1 MDRLIN
7 NIGVIGAG
15 IMGIGIVQIAI
26 QSNHQVY
33 LYDAQQD
40 AAKKAYD
47 KLNTTLSRLVEKNKI
62 SQTDLEQSL
71 ANLHIVENIQE
82 LHICDLVIEAII
94 EKLDIKQ
101 SLMKQLEAIVRPE
114 CILASNTSSLSI
126 TEIAVQCQ
134 RPDRVVGYHFFN
146 PVPLMKVV
154 EVIQGLHTNTKIID
168 QLSELAR
175 SMGHRPVRTKDT
187 PGFIINH
194 AGRAYGTE
202 ALKIL
207 SENVASVAEIDLIL
221 KKSLGFKMGPFELL
235 DLTGL
240 DVSHP
245 VMLSIYNQY
254 YQEPRYRPNVL
265 TQQMLIGKKLG
276 RKTGEGF
283 FKYIDQAKQEIA
295 IIPKYSAN
303 DHDLKTVW
311 LSTEFDDDH
320 EKLTSHLTQKGI
332 QINLNAQPN
341 NADLILIANYGDD
354 ATHSALRL
362 GVNPEQV
369 VCIDMLG
376 NFEQC
381 RTLMPSLLTQ
391 PKMIEAALDL
401 FSQPNV
407 EVIVIEESLGFVSQ
421 RVLAMVVNLACD
433 MAQQKIATV
442 EDINAAVKLGLGYP
456 FGPIEWGDVI
466 GKEKILRIL
475 ERISSI
481 SHDPR
486 YRPSPW
492 LQRRCKL
499 NLSLNYQR

>member
-1 MDRLIN
+1 MEARIN

-26 QSNHQVY
+26 QANHPVY
-33 LYDAQQD
+33 LYDAQPN
-40 AAKKAYD
+40 AAKNAYE
-47 KLNTTLSRLVEKNKI
+47 KLTATFSRLVEKNKI
-62 SQTDLEQSL
+62 SQTEREQALS
-71 ANLHIVENIQE
+71 NLHIVEDIQE
-82 LHICDLVIEAII
+82 LHACDLIIEAII

-101 SLMKQLEAIVRPE
+101 TLMKQLESIVSPQ

-126 TEIAVQCQ
+126 TEIAAECQ
-134 RPDRVVGYHFFN
+134 YPERVAGYHFFN

-154 EVIQGLHTNTKIID
+154 EVIQGLHTDTQILE

-175 SMGHRPVRTKDT
+175 NMGHRPVRTKDT

-207 SENVASVAEIDLIL
+207 TENVASIAEIDLIL

-265 TQQMLIGKKLG
+265 TQQMLTGKKLG
-276 RKTGEGF
+276 RKTSEGF
-283 FKYIDQAKQEIA
+283 YTYIDQVKQEIEVVQ
-295 IIPKYSAN
+295 KYSA
-303 DHDLKTVW
+303 HRHGLKTVW
-311 LSTEFDDDH
+311 LSTEFNDDF
-320 EKLTSHLTQKGI
+320 EKLSAYLAQQNI
-332 QINLNAQPN
+332 QINPNIQPD
-341 NADLILIANYGDD
+341 AEDLILIANYGDD

-381 RTLMPSLLTQ
+381 RTLMPSLITKPQ
-391 PKMIEAALDL
+391 MIEAALDL
-401 FSQPNV
+401 FSQPDC
-407 EVIVIEESLGFVSQ
+407 ETLVIDESLGFVSQ

-433 MAQQKIATV
+433 MAQQQIATV

-499 NLSLNYQR
+499 NVSLMHQQ

>member
-1 MDRLIN
+1 MQNVIK

-26 QSNHQVY
+26 QANHPVY
-33 LYDAQQD
+33 LYDAQLD
-40 AAKKAYD
+40 CAKNAYK
-47 KLNTTLSRLVEKNKI
+47 KLNITLSRLVEKNKI
-62 SQTDLEQSL
+62 SQSELKQALS
-71 ANLHIVENIQE
+71 NLHIVENIQE
-82 LHICDLVIEAII
+82 LQVCDLIIEAII
-94 EKLDIKQ
+94 EKLDLKQ
-101 SLMKQLEAIVRPE
+101 TLMKQLENIVTSQ

-126 TEIAVQCQ
+126 TEIAAQCQ
-134 RPDRVVGYHFFN
+134 YPERVVGYHFFN

-154 EVIQGLHTNTKIID
+154 EVIQGLHTNVAIIE

-175 SMGHRPVRTKDT
+175 KMGHHPVQTKDT

-245 VMLSIYNQY
+245 VMSSIYHQY

-265 TQQMLIGKKLG
+265 TQQMLIGQKLG

-283 FKYIDQAKQEIA
+283 YQYIDQIKQEIP
-295 IIPKYSAN
+295 IFQKYSAKS
-303 DHDLKTVW
+303 HHLKTVW
-311 LSTEFDDDH
+311 LSTEFEEDF
-320 EKLTSHLTQKGI
+320 EKLSVYLTQKNI
-332 QINLNAQPN
+332 QINQNAQPDVD
-341 NADLILIANYGDD
+341 DLIIVANYGDD
-354 ATHSALRL
+354 ATQSALRL
-362 GVNPEQV
+362 GLNPEQLI
-369 VCIDMLG
+369 CIDMLG
-376 NFEQC
+376 NFDQC
-381 RTLMPSLLTQ
+381 RTLMPSLITK
-391 PKMIEAALDL
+391 PKMIEAALYIFNQANCETL
-401 FSQPNV
+401 
-407 EVIVIEESLGFVSQ
+407 VIEESLGFISQ
-421 RVLAMVVNLACD
+421 RILAMVVNLACD

-456 FGPIEWGDVI
+456 FGPIEWGDII
-466 GKEKILRIL
+466 GREKILLIL
-475 ERISSI
+475 DRISMI
-481 SHDPR
+481 SLDPR

-499 NLSLNYQR
+499 NLSLMHPQ

>member
-1 MDRLIN
+1 MQDIIK

-26 QSNHQVY
+26 QANYHVY
-33 LYDAQQD
+33 LYDAQHES
-40 AAKKAYD
+40 AKNACE
-47 KLNTTLSRLVEKNKI
+47 KLNVTLNRLVEKNKI
-62 SQTDLEQSL
+62 SPSELRQALS
-71 ANLHIVENIQE
+71 NLHIVENIQE
-82 LHICDLVIEAII
+82 LQVCDLIIEAVI

-101 SLMKQLEAIVRPE
+101 ALMKQLEQIVTAQ

-126 TEIAVQCQ
+126 TEIAAQCQ
-134 RPDRVVGYHFFN
+134 HPERVAGYHFFN

-154 EVIQGLHTNTKIID
+154 EVIQGLHTHVEITQ
-168 QLSELAR
+168 QLAHLAR
-175 SMGHRPVRTKDT
+175 SMGHCPVLTKDT

-207 SENVASVAEIDLIL
+207 SENVTSVPEIDLIL

-245 VMLSIYNQY
+245 VMSSIYNQY

-265 TQQMLIGKKLG
+265 TQRMLIGKKLG

-283 FKYIDQAKQEIA
+283 YQYHDQVQQEIP
-295 IIPKYSAN
+295 IFRKYAAKY
-303 DHDLKTVW
+303 HPLKAVW
-311 LSTEFDDDH
+311 LSTDFEDDF
-320 EKLTSHLTQKGI
+320 EELSVYLNQKNI
-332 QINLNAQPN
+332 QINPNPQPDTD
-341 NADLILIANYGDD
+341 DLIIVANYGDD

-362 GVNPEQV
+362 GINPEQL

-381 RTLMPSLLTQ
+381 RILMPSLITK
-391 PKMIEAALDL
+391 PEMIEVALYI
-401 FSQPNV
+401 FSQPNC
-407 EVIVIEESLGFVSQ
+407 ETMVIEESLGFVSQ
-421 RVLAMVVNLACD
+421 RILAMVVNLACD

-442 EDINAAVKLGLGYP
+442 EDINIAVKLGLGYP
-456 FGPIEWGDVI
+456 LGPIEWGDSV
-466 GKEKILRIL
+466 GKDKILLIL
-475 ERISSI
+475 DRISRI
-481 SHDPR
+481 SQDPR

-499 NLSLNYQR
+499 NLPLIHSQ

>member
-1 MDRLIN
+1 MEARIN

-26 QSNHQVY
+26 QANHPVY
-33 LYDAQQD
+33 LYDAQPN
-40 AAKKAYD
+40 AAKNAYE
-47 KLNTTLSRLVEKNKI
+47 KLNTTFSRLVEKNKI
-62 SQTDLEQSL
+62 SQSELEQALS
-71 ANLHIVENIQE
+71 NLHIVANIQD
-82 LHICDLVIEAII
+82 LHSCDLIIEAII

-101 SLMKQLEAIVRPE
+101 TLMKQLESIVGPQ

-126 TEIAVQCQ
+126 TEIAAECQ
-134 RPDRVVGYHFFN
+134 HPERVVGYHFFN

-154 EVIQGLHTNTKIID
+154 EIIQGLHTDTQIIE
-168 QLSELAR
+168 QLSELSR
-175 SMGHRPVRTKDT
+175 NMGHHPVRTKDT

-207 SENVASVAEIDLIL
+207 SENVASVTEIDLIL

-283 FKYIDQAKQEIA
+283 YKYIDQAKQEIA

-303 DHDLKTVW
+303 RHDLKTVW

-320 EKLTSHLTQKGI
+320 KKLSTYLTQKGI

-341 NADLILIANYGDD
+341 NEDLILIANYGDD
-354 ATHSALRL
+354 ATHSAQRL

-381 RTLMPSLLTQ
+381 CTLMPSLLTQ

-401 FSQPNV
+401 FNQQNS
-407 EVIVIEESLGFVSQ
+407 ETIVIEESLGFVSQ

-442 EDINAAVKLGLGYP
+442 KDINAAVKLGLGYP

-466 GKEKILRIL
+466 GKEKILRVL